1 MYYSS
6 PRNLL
11 ILNSSTHKPPFDL
24 IHYPIPMEHMQ
35 SSSFISKLP
44 VIMAAIGE
52 KKSELS
58 GKKQELL
65 EAKRLGVDVELMKQ
79 LETQWGVL
87 ESDINL
93 LEHTANV
100 MRMDLIQRGL
110 LVNGKV

>member
-1 MYYSS
+1 
-6 PRNLL
+6 
-11 ILNSSTHKPPFDL
+11 
-24 IHYPIPMEHMQ
+24 MEHMQ
-35 SSSFISKLP
+35 SSFISKLP

-65 EAKRLGVDVELMKQ
+65 EAKRLGVDAELTKQ

-100 MRMDLIQRGL
+100 MRMDLTQRGL

>member
-1 MYYSS
+1 
-6 PRNLL
+6 
-11 ILNSSTHKPPFDL
+11 
-24 IHYPIPMEHMQ
+24 
-35 SSSFISKLP
+35 
-44 VIMAAIGE
+44 MAAIGE

-65 EAKRLGVDVELMKQ
+65 EAKRLGVDAELTKQ

-100 MRMDLIQRGL
+100 MRMDLTQRGL